1 MILASQSLLQ
11 PLYRGIFSGSAEG
24 VEKEEKQKNFDGVCW
39 ECWDDQLTDESMDM
53 FGDFM

>member
-1 MILASQSLLQ
+1 MQ